1 MRGRLKLIL
10 ADYEMNKT
18 KDADAVKEEMKPGT
32 MKTLWKKCE
41 EKQMEKQV
49 TINAEEQQ
57 MMNRGA
63 VVTTTSST
71 LVHPS

>member
-1 MRGRLKLIL
+1 MKLIL

-18 KDADAVKEEMKPGT
+18 KEDADAVKEENETGDD
-32 MKTLWKKCE
+32 E
-41 EKQMEKQV
+41 DVVEKVRRKAQMEKQV

-63 VVTTTSST
+63 VATTTSST